1 MKSSYQILIQE
12 EKLSNRYKEA
22 IYLIDND
29 GDLPAGIESL
39 IKIADENYRPAI
51 YMLIIIMHAIKG
63 KPYYEKVA
71 QWFDDVEEYGSPMLI
86 FNIAELFLNTP
97 IKRKTQAE
105 IMKWLHISALYWPAT
120 ALILA
125 GRYYDGRHTTRDI
138 NRAAYYYYL
147 GARGGNFDAQYRLG
161 IMYESG
167 IGVSK
172 NLEEAIFWI
181 ETAAMLG
188 HVRAQRYMFF
198 AYNGLASNLPASKE
212 NAAYWLKR
220 WIEGRQAKKHGEA
233 YGYCEKC
240 MTNSTIE
247 NLPYKYKEHKFLW

>member
-1 MKSSYQILIQE
+1 MG
-12 EKLSNRYKEA
+12 RYT
-22 IYLIDND
+22 I
-29 GDLPAGIESL
+29 PAGIEAL
-39 IKIADENYRPAI
+39 IGLADKNYRPAI
-51 YMLIIIMHAIKG
+51 YMLIVMHKIKIKG
-63 KPYYEKVA
+63 NPYYEKVA
-71 QWFDDVEEYGSPMLI
+71 RWFDDVEKYGSPMQK
-86 FNIAELFLNTP
+86 FTIASLYLLYVP
-97 IKRKTQAE
+97 IKQKTQAE

-125 GRYYDGRHTTRDI
+125 GRYYDGRHTRKDI

-147 GARGGNFDAQYRLG
+147 GARRGNFNAQYRLG

-198 AYNGLASNLPASKE
+198 TYNGLSSNLPASKE
-212 NAAYWLKR
+212 NAAYWFKR
-220 WIEGRQAKKHGEA
+220 WMEGRQAKKHGEA

-247 NLPYKYKEHKFLW
+247 NLPYKLRNISFCGERDVIL